1 MLKRFIMGL
10 LLVSAMF
17 TFAGTTGTL
26 QGNMVDNN
34 SAPLPGVVVTVN
46 SSNLQGTK
54 SAVSDSDG
62 QFRIPLLPPGKYE
75 MTATLE
81 GFKTQKTS
89 FQINLDQTT
98 RIDVPM
104 EIGGVEEVLTVT
116 AGEVLLDTTSTTI
129 GGNYDEEYF
138 SELPTGRSTNSL
150 VNLAPGVSGQDGSG
164 GFVVYGSSGPES
176 NYIIDGQNT
185 TNMEYGLN
193 GKRINFDFVQEVQV
207 KTGGYEAEFGRSTGA
222 VVNVLT
228 KSGGNEFSGTV
239 FGYFRD
245 ADFYS
250 DADTPS
256 AGARFSGSDEEDF
269 GFTLGG
275 YFIKDKL
282 WFFAAANPAEQTDY
296 YDFVA
301 DNPFRQGQFSDS
313 TEDLSWSFKMTYNI
327 NENND
332 LVFNVLSDPRDFT
345 NRSSGGAA
353 DTDQLVESGGDN
365 MQLKYTSL
373 LTDSLIFEAQ
383 VGTHEETSNN
393 KIVNAP
399 TFGGERGALVYSTE
413 LSSSTIQRGGL
424 GFWEEENANRESF
437 KATLEGFFGSHQAK
451 FGIDYEDNEFDS
463 VRGYG
468 DGYRFRLRQANAEGA
483 HNYAQIRSFVDRNT
497 DGQTPRP
504 NGAQAITHTIN
515 TAFFLQD
522 TWEVNSRLNIK
533 AGMRYEI
540 QRVENATGDAA
551 FELDANWAPRLG
563 ITYDVI
569 GNGKSKLYGSFG
581 RFFENVPLDINNRAF
596 GAETFNITQI
606 YLDANGLN
614 LDPSQRTIEGFDPR
628 LLIDANGN
636 LLRGVDDANVR
647 FEGLFGGDNEPVSDN
662 LKGQGLDEIIAGFE
676 YEFMPNWAAG
686 IKYIDKSIIRVI
698 EDVSFDG
705 GNTYIIANPGEAIEF
720 TWGANYEL
728 EFDDALGNHHLYN
741 QGDSVVLS
749 AEQTGF
755 VDPKRDYKGIELSM
769 RKSFSNNYAFNF
781 YYLNSELKGDYIGL
795 YLPFYGQT
803 DPNITATYDLT
814 STLVNGD
821 GFLPNDR
828 EHQVKVDGFYRF
840 DWGMSVGSVA
850 RYWSGT
856 PYSAYGTPPD
866 DGYGEYHLLTRGTAG
881 QLPSQT
887 QFDIKLAY
895 EWRFANRYAM
905 NFYLDVFNLFDKQAA
920 TFVDENITIDVLEIN
935 EVQNA
940 DGSATFDDVES
951 LSSYIT
957 SSGREIW
964 PLFGQPT
971 QLMPPRYYRVGL
983 KFSF

>member
-1 MLKRFIMGL
+1 MLKRLIMGL
-10 LLVSAMF
+10 LLVASTM

-26 QGNMVDNN
+26 AGYVQDGNG
-34 SAPLPGVVVTVN
+34 AALPGVVVTVS
-46 SSNLQGTK
+46 SSNLIGTK

-62 QFRIPLLPPGKYE
+62 QFRIPLLPPGNYE

-81 GFKTQKTS
+81 GFKTQKAT
-89 FQINLDQTT
+89 FQVNLDQTT
-98 RIDVPM
+98 RMDVGM

-129 GGNYDEEYF
+129 GQNYDEEYF

-193 GKRINFDFVQEVQV
+193 GKRLNFDFVQEVQV

-222 VVNVLT
+222 VINVLT

-245 ADFYS
+245 ADFYA
-250 DADTPS
+250 DADEPE
-256 AGARFSGSDEEDF
+256 AGVAFNGSDEEDY

-282 WFFAAANPAEQTDY
+282 WFFAAANPAERTDFY
-296 YDFVA
+296 NYHR
-301 DNPFRQGQFSDS
+301 DNPFRQGEFTDVV
-313 TEDLSWSFKMTYNI
+313 EDLSWSFKLTYNI

-332 LVFNVLSDPRDFT
+332 LVFNVLADPRDFT
-345 NRSSGGAA
+345 NRSSGGAP
-353 DTDQLVESGGDN
+353 DTDQLIESGGTN
-365 MQLKYTSL
+365 YQLKYTSL
-373 LTDSLIFEAQ
+373 LTDSLILEAQ
-383 VGTHEETSNN
+383 YGIHNETSNN
-393 KIVNAP
+393 KILNTP
-399 TFGGERGALVYSTE
+399 SFGTERGYLVYS
-413 LSSSTIQRGGL
+413 LDISPSTIQRGGL
-424 GFWEEENANRESF
+424 GFWEEEDANRESW
-437 KATLEGFFGSHQAK
+437 KVSLEGFFGSHQAK
-451 FGIDYEDNEFDS
+451 IGLDYEDNEFDS
-463 VRGYG
+463 LRGYG
-468 DGYRFRLRQANAEGA
+468 DGYRFRLRGANANGE
-483 HNYAQIRSFVDRNT
+483 HSYAQIRAFVDRNT

-504 NGAQAITHTIN
+504 GGARAITHTIN
-515 TAFFLQD
+515 TALFLQD
-522 TWEVNSRLNIK
+522 TWEVNSRLNVK
-533 AGMRYEI
+533 AGLRYEI

-551 FELDANWAPRLG
+551 FELDENYAPRLG
-563 ITYDVI
+563 VTYDVI
-569 GNGKSKLYGSFG
+569 GNGKSKLYASYG
-581 RFFENVPLDINNRAF
+581 RFYENVPLDINNRAF

-606 YLDANGLN
+606 YLDENGVG
-614 LDPSQRTIEGFDPR
+614 LDPSQRTVEGFNPEW
-628 LLIDANGN
+628 LINPDGS

-647 FEGLFGGDNEPVSDN
+647 FEGLFGGENEPVSDN

-676 YEFMPNWAAG
+676 YEFMPNWSAG
-686 IKYIDKSIIRVI
+686 IKYIDKSVFRVI

-705 GNTYIIANPGEAIEF
+705 GNTYIIANPGESIEF
-720 TWGANYEL
+720 TWRANYEL
-728 EFDDALGNHHLYN
+728 EFTDALGGEHLYN
-741 QGDSVVLS
+741 TGDHVTLT

-755 VDPKRDYKGIELSM
+755 KDPKRDYKGIELSL
-769 RKSFSNNYAFNF
+769 RKSFSDNYAFNF

-814 STLVNGD
+814 STIVNGD

-828 EHQVKVDGFYRF
+828 EHQAKLDGFYRF
-840 DWGMSVGSVA
+840 DWGLSVGTVA

-866 DGYGEYHLLTRGTAG
+866 EGYGEYHLIQRGTAG
-881 QLPSQT
+881 RLPSQT
-887 QFDIKLAY
+887 QFDMKLSY

-905 NFYLDVFNLFDKQAA
+905 NFYFDMFNIFDKQAA
-920 TFVDENITIDVLEIN
+920 TFVDEQITLDVLEIS
-935 EVQNA
+935 EVVNS
-940 DGSATFDDVES
+940 DGSATFGSVDE
-951 LSSYIT
+951 LSNYIT
-957 SSGREIW
+957 STDRSVRSDYGKA
-964 PLFGQPT
+964 T
-971 QLMPPRYYRVGL
+971 NLMAPRYYRFGV